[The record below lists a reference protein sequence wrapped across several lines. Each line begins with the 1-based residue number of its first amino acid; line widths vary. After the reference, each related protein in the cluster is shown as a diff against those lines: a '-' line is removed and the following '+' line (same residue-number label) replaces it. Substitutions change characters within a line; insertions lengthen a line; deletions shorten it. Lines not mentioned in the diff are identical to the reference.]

1 LGTPQAITATAHKLA
16 RLIYT
21 MLKHGTADVRQSLAD
36 YEQHDR
42 DRMVQSLM
50 RRVKALGYALV
61 PTPAGTPM
69 SLSRLRNSSLEG
81 SRWSRDHRA
90 PVADCVCFAAWRG
103 AGDVGGRSRGLT

>member
-1 LGTPQAITATAHKLA
+1 VATALRLAASCLQRSQRALGAFVRRRNARLGTPQAITATAHQLA

-42 DRMVQSLM
+42 DRMVQRLM

-69 SLSRLRNSSLEG
+69 
-81 SRWSRDHRA
+81 
-90 PVADCVCFAAWRG
+90 
-103 AGDVGGRSRGLT
+103 